1 MKQPLNNINPAKLK
15 HSKWTAVKPVN
26 KEKHFIVSRVKYDD
40 DGDVTL
46 CELEAVLTKRL
57 KSIDWR
63 SLKDCSHWIQGW
75 Q

>member
-1 MKQPLNNINPAKLK
+1 MKQPLNNINPAKLN

-26 KEKHFIVSRVKYDD
+26 KEKHFIVSRVRYNE

-57 KSIDWR
+57 ENIDWR
-63 SLKDCSHWIQGW
+63 SLKDSNHWIQGW